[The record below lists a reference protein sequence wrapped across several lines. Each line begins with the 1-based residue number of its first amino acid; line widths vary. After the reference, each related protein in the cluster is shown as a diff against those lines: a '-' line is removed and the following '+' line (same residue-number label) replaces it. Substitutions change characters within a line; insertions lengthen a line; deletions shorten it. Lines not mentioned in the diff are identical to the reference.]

1 MDLGLTGK
9 FALVTG
15 GSRGIGKAI
24 ALELAR
30 EGVDVAICGRN
41 LAGLEKAARDL
52 QDLTGRRILPVVADV
67 SHTDQVE
74 AMVARV
80 AEAFGAIDVL
90 INNAAAVGGLAGG
103 PLATIDDAAV
113 LEDFN
118 TKYLGYLRCARA
130 VAPHMQRQGWG
141 RIINIGGLAAR
152 NPGPISGGAR
162 NVAVVHLTKTLADE
176 LGPHGVTVNVIHP
189 STTRTERRQEEWTAQ
204 AQRQGISVAELER
217 RMAVGNAIRR
227 MVDASEIAYLATFLA
242 SEKAAAITGEVIVA
256 SGGAGRSVYY

>member
-9 FALVTG
+9 IAFVTG

-30 EGVDVAICGRN
+30 EGVVVAICGRN
-41 LAGLEKAARDL
+41 LEPLEETARQL
-52 QDLTGRRILPVVADV
+52 QDMTGRRILPVTGDV
-67 SHTDQVE
+67 SRTDEVN

-80 AEAFGAIDVL
+80 VQEFGALHILV
-90 INNAAAVGGLAGG
+90 NNAAAVGGLAAG
-103 PLATIDDAAV
+103 PLANIDDAAV

-130 VAPHMQRQGWG
+130 VAPHLQRQGWG
-141 RIINIGGLAAR
+141 RIVNIGGLAAR
-152 NPGPISGGAR
+152 NSGAISGGAR

-176 LGPHGVTVNVIHP
+176 LGPSGVTVNAIHP
-189 STTRTERRQEEWTAQ
+189 GTTRTERRREERTEQ
-204 AQRQGISVAELER
+204 AERQGVSLEEVEV
-217 RMAVGNAIRR
+217 RMATGNAIRR
-227 MVDASEIAYLATFLA
+227 MVDASEIAYVAVFLA
-242 SEKAAAITGEVIVA
+242 SEKAAAITGDVIVA

>member
-1 MDLGLTGK
+1 MDLRLTGK
-9 FALVTG
+9 VALVTG

-30 EGVDVAICGRN
+30 EGVDLAICGRN
-41 LAGLEKAARDL
+41 LPALEEAAREL
-52 QDLTGRRILPVVADV
+52 QEHTGRRILPVVADV
-67 SHTDQVE
+67 SRTDQVE
-74 AMVARV
+74 AMVARA
-80 AEAFGAIDVL
+80 AEAFGAIHILV
-90 INNAAAVGGLAGG
+90 NNAAAVGGLAGG

-118 TKYLGYLRCARA
+118 TKYLGYLRCARSA
-130 VAPHMQRQGWG
+130 APHMQRQGWG

-152 NPGPISGGAR
+152 HAGPISGGAR

-176 LGPHGVTVNVIHP
+176 LGPHGATAKVIHP
-189 STTRTERRQEEWTAQ
+189 STTRTERRQGEWAAQ
-204 AQRQGISVAELER
+204 ADRQGISVEELER
-217 RMAVGNAIRR
+217 RMAAGNAIRR
-227 MVDASEIAYLATFLA
+227 MVDASEIAYVATFLA

>member
-9 FALVTG
+9 IAIVTG

-30 EGVDVAICGRN
+30 EGVDVAICGRT
-41 LAGLEKAARDL
+41 LEALEETARQIKD
-52 QDLTGRRILPVVADV
+52 QTGRRILPVTADV
-67 SHTDQVE
+67 SRTDEVN

-80 AEAFGAIDVL
+80 VQELGAVHVL
-90 INNAAAVGGLAGG
+90 VNNAAAVGGLVTG
-103 PLATIDDAAV
+103 PLANIDDAAV

-130 VAPHMQRQGWG
+130 VAPHMQTQGWG
-141 RIINIGGLAAR
+141 RIVNIGGLAAR
-152 NPGPISGGAR
+152 NSGAISTGAR

-176 LGPHGVTVNVIHP
+176 LGPSGITVNVIHP
-189 STTRTERRQEEWTAQ
+189 GTTRTERTQSNWATQ
-204 AQRQGISVAELER
+204 AERQGVSLEETER
-217 RMAVGNAIRR
+217 RMASGNAIRR
-227 MVDASEIAYLATFLA
+227 IVDASEIAYVAAFLA

-256 SGGAGRSVYY
+256 SGGSGRSVYY